1 MISHLPPRMK
11 QYRMDCTHQ
20 RPVVI
25 FPLRLRQ
32 IDNIDR
38 LLPLNMT
45 LRPWIPYE
53 WKYDYKLSVSS
64 LFWTIKFDII
74 IDNNDNTKKLMKRKS
89 LSQEQNVF
97 NLEFKEYAK
106 EFWGEVHSRIWCRKK
121 FILFDHSLSKAS
133 VITIMFC
140 NIQCNQIAPSS
151 LHLISQHYNPR
162 ILSQILN
169 ILAKTFV
176 SPVSPKLRLKC
187 VSTYSGFVEKCFI
200 AWDFF
205 FLFVYQNW
213 LGKQSILAVKV
224 FRFQLLSC
232 LR

>member
-20 RPVVI
+20 RQVVI
-25 FPLRLRQ
+25 FLLRLRQ

-64 LFWTIKFDII
+64 LFWAIKFDII
-74 IDNNDNTKKLMKRKS
+74 IDNNDNTKKLVKRKS
-89 LSQEQNVF
+89 SILNSTNTPKNFEVRCIA
-97 NLEFKEYAK
+97 EYNT
-106 EFWGEVHSRIWCRKK
+106 EKK
-121 FILFDHSLSKAS
+121 FILLDHSLSKAS
-133 VITIMFC
+133 IITIMFC

>member
-1 MISHLPPRMK
+1 MK

-53 WKYDYKLSVSS
+53 WKYDYKFCVSS
-64 LFWTIKFDII
+64 LFWAIKFDII

-106 EFWGEVHSRIWCRKK
+106 EFWGEVHSRI
-121 FILFDHSLSKAS
+121 
-133 VITIMFC
+133 
-140 NIQCNQIAPSS
+140 
-151 LHLISQHYNPR
+151 
-162 ILSQILN
+162 
-169 ILAKTFV
+169 
-176 SPVSPKLRLKC
+176 
-187 VSTYSGFVEKCFI
+187 
-200 AWDFF
+200 
-205 FLFVYQNW
+205 
-213 LGKQSILAVKV
+213 
-224 FRFQLLSC
+224 
-232 LR
+232 